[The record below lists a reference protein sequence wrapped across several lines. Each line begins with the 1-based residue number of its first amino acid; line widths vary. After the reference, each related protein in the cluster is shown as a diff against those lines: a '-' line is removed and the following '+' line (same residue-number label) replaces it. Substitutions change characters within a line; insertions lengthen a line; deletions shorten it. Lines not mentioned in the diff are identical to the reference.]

1 MSSRAATGL
10 SEPEPDADARIETL
24 KQELTAAHDRA
35 NQLQGKL
42 KTAQEE
48 LQQFALRASH
58 DFQESL
64 RAMNTFS
71 QLIAEARGEALSD
84 RERQYLDYML
94 NGTDRMRDLLDYFL
108 IYAQSASDNPAT
120 YSMVDLKGVAHSAAK
135 SLHETISESGASVTV
150 SSSLPRVWGNSLRLQ
165 QVLRCMITNAIKYR
179 NPDAPLEIRIEAAR
193 DIAGEWKVSVH
204 DNGIGIA
211 KQYHESVFAPFKR
224 LHGKNI
230 PGCGMGLAICRR
242 IVEAHGGRTW
252 VDSTPD
258 SGSDFQFTLRE
269 EPPSA

>member
-10 SEPEPDADARIETL
+10 SKPEPDADARIETL

-120 YSMVDLKGVAHSAAK
+120 YSMLDLKGVAHSAAK

-150 SSSLPRVWGNSLRLQ
+150 SSSPGLTGVR
-165 QVLRCMITNAIKYR
+165 
-179 NPDAPLEIRIEAAR
+179 
-193 DIAGEWKVSVH
+193 
-204 DNGIGIA
+204 
-211 KQYHESVFAPFKR
+211 KR
-224 LHGKNI
+224 RFSR
-230 PGCGMGLAICRR
+230 P
-242 IVEAHGGRTW
+242 
-252 VDSTPD
+252 
-258 SGSDFQFTLRE
+258 
-269 EPPSA
+269 